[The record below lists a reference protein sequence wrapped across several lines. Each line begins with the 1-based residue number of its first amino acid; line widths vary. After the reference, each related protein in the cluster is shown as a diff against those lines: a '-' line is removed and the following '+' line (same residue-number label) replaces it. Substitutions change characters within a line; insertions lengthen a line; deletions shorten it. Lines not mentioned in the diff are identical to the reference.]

1 MQEHHFIFLIQQYI
15 FEKVQLTE
23 RQIGDDWLASQL
35 GTLSAPDLLVHLF
48 AECDC
53 IAELCFLQR
62 VRARL
67 GEVRGYMVR
76 AKLGVCS
83 E

>member
-1 MQEHHFIFLIQQYI
+1 MYVCMYI
-15 FEKVQLTE
+15 VQKVQLTE
-23 RQIGDDWLASQL
+23 RQMGDDWLASQL
-35 GTLSAPDLLVHLF
+35 GSLSAPDLLVDLF
-48 AECDC
+48 AECEC

-67 GEVRGYMVR
+67 GEVMGYMVR
-76 AKLGVCS
+76 AKLG

>member
-1 MQEHHFIFLIQQYI
+1 M
-15 FEKVQLTE
+15 TE
-23 RQIGDDWLASQL
+23 RQIVDDWLASKL
-35 GTLSAPDLLVHLF
+35 STLSAPDLLEHLF

-53 IAELCFLQR
+53 IAEISVFQR
-62 VRARL
+62 VRACL

-76 AKLGVCS
+76 AKLGVCI